1 MNNGRRRVLIGCLI
15 CLMCFGATGCEAL
28 SNRDSVYMNYADGL
42 GEDLQYNSELYG
54 LNTSN
59 TLPGADPGAIYV
71 SKEEDEEWGG
81 YYYIYLTGSS
91 NEGGHSLKGDFYKEN
106 HIIQTA
112 AQCFRS
118 KDLHQWER
126 CGVFDDGFVLQV
138 VEEDWCDTRFWAPEV
153 IRNPQ
158 DGKYYMY
165 FSASAKE
172 EMGVEGISSSANP
185 FDRFYLGV
193 AVSDTPAGPFTVL
206 YDTDEATG
214 KRIPTINFKVGQGLE
229 FNWSAIDVSPFF
241 DDNGDLYLYFNKHVG
256 DHYNDMM
263 GIWGMK
269 MKSMTE
275 PDYATVSCLAVAGK
289 ETVSNVPGDM
299 EHIQPGGDYYD
310 PSESGIN
317 EGPFMLKHEGKYYLT
332 YSSNGCEHISYSVH
346 QAVSDNPLS
355 GFRKLSMEEGN
366 PVLDGSVYG
375 YMNGTAHHAIVKN
388 GEELWIVYHQHSSTV
403 GFSEGWERSISADR
417 VNFVTNGEGEQVL
430 TANGPSK
437 ILQWLP
443 ESVSGYQNLAAE
455 AEIEVS
461 NGAGKEY
468 LTDQVLPFYTV
479 TNQSVLAVD
488 KGDLTITMKW
498 EKPVSVSSVMVY
510 NSDDLY
516 SAFSKITRMRFTLAE
531 QPEWASK
538 DYKYAV
544 IEDVKVSERYW
555 DEEANRYITCAPAV
569 AEFEP
574 VMITEL
580 QITINE
586 ADRLVST
593 SKTGEKATA
602 LRLSE
607 IVVLGGDEY
616 EK

>member
-1 MNNGRRRVLIGCLI
+1 
-15 CLMCFGATGCEAL
+15 
-28 SNRDSVYMNYADGL
+28 
-42 GEDLQYNSELYG
+42 
-54 LNTSN
+54 
-59 TLPGADPGAIYV
+59 
-71 SKEEDEEWGG
+71 
-81 YYYIYLTGSS
+81 
-91 NEGGHSLKGDFYKEN
+91 
-106 HIIQTA
+106 
-112 AQCFRS
+112 
-118 KDLHQWER
+118 
-126 CGVFDDGFVLQV
+126 
-138 VEEDWCDTRFWAPEV
+138 
-153 IRNPQ
+153 
-158 DGKYYMY
+158 
-165 FSASAKE
+165 
-172 EMGVEGISSSANP
+172 
-185 FDRFYLGV
+185 
-193 AVSDTPAGPFTVL
+193 
-206 YDTDEATG
+206 
-214 KRIPTINFKVGQGLE
+214 
-229 FNWSAIDVSPFF
+229 
-241 DDNGDLYLYFNKHVG
+241 
-256 DHYNDMM
+256 
-263 GIWGMK
+263 
-269 MKSMTE
+269 
-275 PDYATVSCLAVAGK
+275 
-289 ETVSNVPGDM
+289 
-299 EHIQPGGDYYD
+299 
-310 PSESGIN
+310 
-317 EGPFMLKHEGKYYLT
+317 
-332 YSSNGCEHISYSVH
+332 
-346 QAVSDNPLS
+346 
-355 GFRKLSMEEGN
+355 
-366 PVLDGSVYG
+366 
-375 YMNGTAHHAIVKN
+375 MNGTAHHAIVKN